1 MIRNAAVAAFALC
14 ATVAF
19 AISGI
24 ALVAQAKTTKVKA
37 TTKIGGCP
45 VFPASNAWNKD
56 VSKLPVSANS
66 NAYIQSIGLGDHLHA
81 DFGSG
86 RYGDYGI
93 PFKVVSSKQK
103 KVPINFTAYGDES
116 DKGPY
121 PIPGN
126 VHIEGGGEGDSH
138 VIVLQK
144 GSCKLYELYAAKKAG
159 SGFSA
164 DSGAV
169 FNLKSNKFRHAGWT
183 SADAAGLP
191 ILPGLARADEVKKGK
206 ITHALRFTVSRSQA
220 GYISPARHLA
230 SSSNDASLPPMGL
243 RLRMKAGF
251 DISGYKGQARI
262 IMVALKRYG
271 MIVADNGSD
280 WYISGTPDKRWNDD
294 DLDQLKSV
302 PGSAFEAVDTGPIRR

>member
-1 MIRNAAVAAFALC
+1 MSRRVAVAAFALLF
-14 ATVAF
+14 AF
-19 AISGI
+19 GGA
-24 ALVAQAKTTKVKA
+24 ALVAQAKRKTVKA
-37 TTKIGGCP
+37 TTKIAGCP
-45 VFPASNAWNKD
+45 VFPASNPWNKD

-66 NAYIQSIGLGDHLHA
+66 AAYIQSIGLDDHLHA

-93 PFKVVSSKQK
+93 PFKVVSRKQR

-121 PIPGN
+121 PIPPDAR
-126 VHIEGGGEGDSH
+126 VEGGGQGDSH

-144 GSCKLYELYAAKKAG
+144 GSCRLYEMYGSKKVG
-159 SGFSA
+159 SGWNA

-169 FNLKSNKFRHAGWT
+169 YNLKSNKLRPAGWT

-191 ILPGLARADEVKKGK
+191 ILPGLARADEVKRGR
-206 ITHALRFTVSRSQA
+206 ITHALRFTVSRTQA
-220 GYISPARHLA
+220 GYISPARHKA
-230 SSSNDASLPPMGL
+230 SSDSSPALPPMGL

-280 WYISGTPDKRWNDD
+280 WYISGTPDKRWSDD
-294 DLDQLKSV
+294 DLDQLKRV
-302 PGSAFEAVDTGPIRR
+302 PGSAFEAVQTGPIRR

>member
-1 MIRNAAVAAFALC
+1 MIRNAALAAFALC
-14 ATVAF
+14 ATVVFAF
-19 AISGI
+19 SGV
-24 ALVAQAKTTKVKA
+24 ALVAQAKKKKVAA

-56 VSKLPVSANS
+56 VSKVPVNANS
-66 NAYIQSIGLGDHLHA
+66 DAYIRSIGLGDHLHA

-86 RYGDYGI
+86 QYGDYGI
-93 PFKVVSSKQK
+93 PFKVVSRKQK
-103 KVPINFTAYGDES
+103 KVPIHFTAYGDES

-126 VHIEGGGEGDSH
+126 ARVEGGGQGDSH

-144 GSCKLYELYAAKKAG
+144 GSCKLYELYAAKKTG
-159 SGFSA
+159 SGWNA

-169 FNLKSNKFRHAGWT
+169 FNLKSNKFRPAGWT

-230 SSSNDASLPPMGL
+230 SSDNDPALPPMGL

-251 DISGYKGQARI
+251 DISGYNGQARI

-280 WYISGTPDKRWNDD
+280 WYISGTPDKPWHDD